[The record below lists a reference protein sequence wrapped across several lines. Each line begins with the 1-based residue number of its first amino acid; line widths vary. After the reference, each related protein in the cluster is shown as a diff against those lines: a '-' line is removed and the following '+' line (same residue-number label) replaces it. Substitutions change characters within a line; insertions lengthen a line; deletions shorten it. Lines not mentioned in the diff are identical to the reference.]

1 MLIQKKEQMENYTW
15 NYIQKYPKHTKR
27 LLGIDY
33 QQLEQ
38 VIALGKVLNKRN
50 REEIEK
56 KKVRIHQA
64 GGGNH
69 PKLSEEEQIV
79 LMLVYL
85 RHHLSFQLLG
95 LMFQISE
102 STAHNIFTYW
112 QKVFEKD
119 LPPSLLEQV
128 KKFQEEEEIIREQL
142 TNYQLI
148 VDSAE
153 QFIERPSDYQEQKN
167 YYSGKQKRHTL
178 KSQFI
183 VLPKAE
189 DIVDV
194 VIGQPGPT
202 SDIKIC
208 RQTLKKFNSQQL
220 FSGDKAYLGEA
231 QITTPYKK
239 PKNGEL
245 TETQKQENKALSSNR
260 IFVEHLIRVVKI
272 FKVVQERFRLQKRR
286 YKSVLLTVC
295 GLVRLR
301 IGSLILEIIESAELG
316 QVIDV
321 IMSHSFTPKLDFMS
335 SNPD

>member
-1 MLIQKKEQMENYTW
+1 MESYTW
-15 NYIQKYPKHTKR
+15 GYIHKYPKQTKR

-38 VIALGKVLNKRN
+38 LIELGKLLHRQNK
-50 REEIEK
+50 EKIEK
-56 KKVRIHQA
+56 TKIRINQP
-64 GGGNH
+64 GSGTH
-69 PKLSEEEQIV
+69 PKLSAEEQIV

-85 RHHLSFQLLG
+85 RHNISFQLLG
-95 LMFQISE
+95 LIFQVSE

-112 QKVFEKD
+112 QILFEED
-119 LPPSLLEQV
+119 LPPSLLEQI
-128 KKFQEEEEIIREQL
+128 KKFQEEEEDKVLEIL
-142 TNYQLI
+142 TDYELI

-153 QFIERPSDYQEQKN
+153 QPIERPSDYQEQKK
-167 YYSGKQKRHTL
+167 YYSGKQQRHTL

-189 DIVDV
+189 DIIDV
-194 VIGQPGPT
+194 VIGKPGPM

-208 RQTLKKFNSQQL
+208 RQTLSKFDCQQN
-220 FSGDKAYLGEA
+220 FSGDKAYIGEI
-231 QITTPYKK
+231 QIKTPYKK
-239 PKNGEL
+239 PKKGEL
-245 TETQKQENKALSSNR
+245 TESQKEENKALSSNR

-272 FKVVQERFRLQKRR
+272 FKVVQERFRLQKSR

-301 IGSLILEIIESAELG
+301 ISSLILEIIESEKSG
-316 QVIDV
+316 EVIDV
-321 IMSHSFTPKLDFMS
+321 RMSHSFISKLDFVS

>member
-1 MLIQKKEQMENYTW
+1 MESYTW
-15 NYIQKYPKHTKR
+15 SYIQKYPKQTKR

-33 QQLEQ
+33 QQLEHL
-38 VIALGKVLNKRN
+38 IELGKLLHQKNK
-50 REEIEK
+50 EEIEQTK
-56 KKVRIHQA
+56 IRINQP
-64 GGGNH
+64 GSGTH
-69 PKLSEEEQIV
+69 PKLAEEEQII

-95 LMFQISE
+95 LMFQVSE

-112 QKVFEKD
+112 QKLFQGE

-128 KKFQEEEEIIREQL
+128 KKFQEDEDIVQEQL
-142 TNYQLI
+142 RDYELI

-153 QFIERPSDYQEQKN
+153 QPIERPSDYQEQKK

-189 DIVDV
+189 DIIDV
-194 VIGQPGPT
+194 VIGQPGPM

-208 RQTLKKFNSQQL
+208 RQTLKKFDSQQT
-220 FSGDKAYLGEA
+220 FSGDKAYIGEN
-231 QITTPYKK
+231 QIITPYKK

-245 TETQKQENKALSSNR
+245 TESQKKENKALSSNR
-260 IFVEHLIRVVKI
+260 IFVEHLIRVIKI
-272 FKVVQERFRLQKRR
+272 FRVVQERFRLQKSR

-301 IGSLILEIIESAELG
+301 IGSLNLKIIESDESE
-316 QVIDV
+316 QKIDV
-321 IMSHSFTPKLDFMS
+321 IMSHSFTAKLDFVS
-335 SNPD
+335 SNTD

>member
-1 MLIQKKEQMENYTW
+1 MENYTW
-15 NYIQKYPKHTKR
+15 SYIQKYPKQTKR
-27 LLGIDY
+27 LLGIEY

-38 VIALGKVLNKRN
+38 LVELGKLLDQKNK
-50 REEIEK
+50 EKIEK
-56 KKVRIHQA
+56 TKIRINQP
-64 GGGNH
+64 GSGTH
-69 PKLSEEEQIV
+69 PKLSEAEQIV
-79 LMLVYL
+79 LTLVYL
-85 RHHLSFQLLG
+85 RHNISFQLLG
-95 LMFQISE
+95 LIFQVSE

-112 QKVFEKD
+112 QKLLGKE

-128 KKFQEEEEIIREQL
+128 KKFKEDEEIVQEQL
-142 TNYQLI
+142 TDYELI

-153 QFIERPSDYQEQKN
+153 QPIERPSDYQEQKK

-189 DIVDV
+189 DIIDV
-194 VIGQPGPT
+194 VIGKPGPM

-208 RQTLKKFNSQQL
+208 RQTLSKFDSQQT
-220 FSGDKAYLGEA
+220 FSGDKAYLGEN
-231 QITTPYKK
+231 QIITPSKK

-245 TETQKQENKALSSNR
+245 TENQIQENKALSSQR
-260 IFVEHLIRVVKI
+260 IFVEHLIRVVKV
-272 FKVVQERFRLQKRR
+272 FKVVQERFRLHKSR

-301 IGSLILEIIESAELG
+301 IGSLILEVIKSEQLG
-316 QVIDV
+316 KVIDV
-321 IMSHSFTPKLDFMS
+321 VMSHSFSPKLDFVS